1 MSSEAPKLDAPVHSV
16 KGIGSKRAE
25 VLRTVG
31 IETVEDLLY
40 YLPRRYLDRSH
51 VLPIAKLP
59 LDEEVTVIGEVEAA
73 GFRKGGKPRFVMT
86 LGDRTGLLECIWF
99 QGLQYMRR
107 RFSQGDTLAVSGK
120 VSFFRVKQMV
130 HPEVEVLSAAGEESL
145 LHTGRVIPIYPGTE
159 ELRVGRLDSRGLRR
173 LIRGALDDF
182 APQIEE
188 TLPEEVIDQNGLL
201 SLKDAIVAAHFP
213 DSWEEIEHART
224 RLAFDE
230 LFYFELLLALR
241 KRRQTERADGIPFER
256 VGTLISRLLERLPFE
271 LTDAQKRV
279 LREIRADMKRPYP
292 MNRLLQGDVGSGKT
306 LVAVIA
312 MLIAIENGYQA
323 ALMAPTEI
331 LAEQHFLTLRRFLE
345 DLGVNVR
352 LLIGGMP
359 ASERTAAYA
368 ELADGAAQI
377 AVGTHALIQED
388 VAFARLGLAIV
399 DEQHRFGVMQRAA
412 LRSKGPKPDVLV
424 MTATPIPRTL
434 ALTLYGDL
442 DVSVLDEMPPGRQ
455 PIRTVTRS
463 IESRPQILS
472 FIRDQ
477 VAEGRQ
483 AYIVYPLVEESEK
496 IDLAAAVHSYE
507 ELRDGAFSD
516 LRIGLLHG
524 RMRSEEKE
532 HTMAAF
538 SRGEID
544 VLVGTT
550 VIEVGVDVP
559 NASVMLIEHAERFG
573 LFQLHQMRGRVGRGP
588 HASYCILVRPDEAT
602 DDAQTRLNAMKRTSD
617 GFEIAETDL
626 ELRGPGQLMGTRQS
640 GMPELRIAHLLRDAE
655 LLVDARRD
663 AFATIEKDPLLERPE
678 HRMMRNRLLGGR
690 WRPAGLG
697 LLDIG

>member
-1 MSSEAPKLDAPVHSV
+1 VSSDVPRLDAPIRSV
-16 KGIGSKRAE
+16 KGIGDKRADA
-25 VLRTVG
+25 LRTVG

-51 VLPIAKLP
+51 VLPISQLP

-73 GFRKGGKPRFVMT
+73 GFRRGGKPRFVMT
-86 LGDRTGLLECIWF
+86 LGDRTGFLECVWF
-99 QGLQYMRR
+99 RGLEYMRR

-130 HPEVEVLSAAGEESL
+130 HPEVEVLSSAGEESL
-145 LHTGRVIPIYPGTE
+145 LHTGRVIPIYPGTA
-159 ELRVGRLDSRGLRR
+159 ELRARRLDSRGLRR
-173 LIRGALDDF
+173 LVRGALDEF
-182 APQIEE
+182 APWIEE
-188 TLPEEVIDQNGLL
+188 TLTEEVIERNGLL
-201 SLKDAIVAAHFP
+201 PLREAITAAHFP
-213 DSWEEIEHART
+213 DSWDQTEHARA

-241 KRRQTERADGIPFER
+241 KRHQAVSADGIAFER
-256 VGTLISRLLERLPFE
+256 VGTLVSRLLERLPFE

-279 LREIRADMKRPYP
+279 LREIRADMKQPYP

-312 MLIAIENGYQA
+312 ILIAIENGYQT

-345 DLGVNVR
+345 GLEINVR
-352 LLIGGMP
+352 LLIGGML
-359 ASERTAAYA
+359 ASERSTAHA
-368 ELADGAAQI
+368 EFAAGTVQI

-388 VAFARLGLAIV
+388 VEFASLGLAIV

-412 LRSKGPKPDVLV
+412 LRAKGPKPDVLV

-442 DVSVLDEMPPGRQ
+442 DVSVLDEMPPGRGT
-455 PIRTVTRS
+455 IRTAIRS
-463 IESRPQILS
+463 IKRRSQILR

-477 VAEGRQ
+477 VSEGRQ

-496 IDLAAAVHSYE
+496 IDLAAAVRSYE

-516 LRIGLLHG
+516 LRVGLLHG

-532 HTMAAF
+532 RTMAAF
-538 SRGEID
+538 SGGEID

-588 HASYCILVRPDEAT
+588 HASYCILVRHGKAT
-602 DDAQTRLNAMKRTSD
+602 DEAQTRLNAMARTND
-617 GFEIAETDL
+617 GFEIAEVDL
-626 ELRGPGQLMGTRQS
+626 ELRGPGELMGTRQS
-640 GMPELRIAHLLRDAE
+640 GMPELRIANLLRDAE
-655 LLVDARRD
+655 LLERARED
-663 AFATIEKDPLLERPE
+663 AFATVEEDPTLEHPE
-678 HRMMRNRLLGGR
+678 HRMVRGRLLRGR
-690 WRPAGLG
+690 WRRAGLG
-697 LLDIG
+697 LIDIG